1 MQAFIQ
7 QPELLTRVIKD
18 LKDIASIR
26 QQNSGMDGL
35 RIGVDLVYKKFILIV
50 MNLSFFISSIC
61 VSLLQEF
68 DDVFPDE
75 ISSGLPSIKWIEHQ
89 IDLVS
94 NTSIPN

>member
-50 MNLSFFISSIC
+50 MNLTFFISSIC

-75 ISSGLPSIKWIEHQ
+75 ISSGLPSIK
-89 IDLVS
+89 
-94 NTSIPN
+94 